1 MASQSTIGAN
11 GLLFAPYLAGER
23 TPHGDASIRGSFIGI
38 SGQHTKADFVRAVI
52 EGITYSLYD
61 SIQLIRQA
69 GNEIN
74 TVISIGG
81 GAKSDFWLQLQADV
95 FNTSVKKLKHEE
107 GPSMGAAI
115 IAAYGLGWYQSFEDC
130 VNDFIK
136 VENIF
141 KPNMDKHQQYEYY
154 HNIYKDIYTHTKDIT
169 AKLIK

>member
-1 MASQSTIGAN
+1 
-11 GLLFAPYLAGER
+11 
-23 TPHGDASIRGSFIGI
+23 
-38 SGQHTKADFVRAVI
+38 
-52 EGITYSLYD
+52 
-61 SIQLIRQA
+61 
-69 GNEIN
+69 
-74 TVISIGG
+74 
-81 GAKSDFWLQLQADV
+81 

-169 AKLIK
+169 AK